1 MGRKAQTQVKRLE
14 DYLKDHGNIGP
25 IEAWKNLGIYRL
37 SARIFELRKITSLN
51 INTKREVVKN
61 TFDEPIYVA
70 RYVNEV
76 KDV

>member
-25 IEAWKNLGIYRL
+25 FEAWKNLGIYRL
-37 SARIFELRKITSLN
+37 AARIFELRKITSLN